1 MFVFGVDQSL
11 LQQNAIMKKYLILLV
26 LSLTFLPGCESSAP
40 SRFIYPSEKAM
51 EVRYLCRLPSLDAK
65 APHQSW
71 GKSTPAWLI
80 INESKVIIFFENDR
94 TFVLSRTSEITLPPG
109 RYRCNL

>member
-1 MFVFGVDQSL
+1 MFVFGVVQSV

-40 SRFIYPSEKAM
+40 SLFIYPSEKSM
-51 EVRYLCRLPSLDAK
+51 EVRYLCRLPYLDAK

-71 GKSTPAWLI
+71 SKSTPTLLI

-94 TFVLSRTSEITLPPG
+94 TFVLSRTPEITLPPG
-109 RYRCNL
+109 RYRCKI